1 MTRNSKKF
9 QKQTNQEQ
17 QPQQDTKENI
27 LSKLSFIASTEMVKL
42 PTKGLYYPKSSP
54 LYGVEEVELKHMTA
68 KEEDILSSLTSENS
82 KDKFARIVQGIL
94 VSPDVDASLFCE
106 QDMAAILLNARKTGF
121 GNSFT
126 VSELCLGCG
135 EITGF
140 EFDLSKQEVI
150 HPNKEKVTYNSDE
163 DTITI
168 SLPVAELDVTVR
180 ILSVQELETLEQ
192 EKKKKEELGLEYNRT
207 TSFFRACIKAVEGI
221 EDKQLVDK
229 LIENMPAVDALCIKE
244 YYLDFRPKLSTLQE
258 VECQSCG
265 AVNRKEVPASWAFFR
280 PDESIRRESN
290 V

>member
-17 QPQQDTKENI
+17 QPQQDTKESI

-82 KDKFARIVQGIL
+82 KDKFIRIVQGIL

-106 QDMAAILLNARKTGF
+106 QDLTAILLNARKTGF
-121 GNSFT
+121 GNTFT
-126 VSELCLGCG
+126 VSELCLGCA
-135 EITGF
+135 EITRF
-140 EFDLSKQEVI
+140 EFDLSKQEFVF
-150 HPNKEKVTYNSDE
+150 PNEGKVTYDPE
-163 DTITI
+163 TDTIEFM
-168 SLPVAELDVTVR
+168 LPALQMKVKAK
-180 ILSVQELETLEQ
+180 ILNEQ
-192 EKKKKEELGLEYNRT
+192 EVLALDQERQKKEELGIEYNRT
-207 TSFFRACIKAVEGI
+207 TSFLRASIVEVQGYD
-221 EDKQLVDK
+221 DKEL
-229 LIENMPAVDALCIKE
+229 LRELAEGMPAIDALYYKE
-244 YYLDFRPKLSTLQE
+244 VYTDFRPKLSTLQE

-280 PDESIRRESN
+280 PDQS
-290 V
+290 VY

>member
-17 QPQQDTKENI
+17 QPQQDTKESI

-82 KDKFARIVQGIL
+82 KDKFIRIVQGIL

-150 HPNKEKVTYNSDE
+150 HPNKEKVAYNSDE

-168 SLPVAELDVTVR
+168 SLPVAELDVTIR